1 MDNDEIIRRIVENES
16 RSKSNV
22 HRIDDLERR
31 QNDLDEMTGNIKTMV
46 SEMGHIKDDVKE
58 TKNDIKELKAKPAKR
73 WEAVVDKALMMLVG
87 ALVTYVL
94 TSVGL

>member
-1 MDNDEIIRRIVENES
+1 MDNDEIIKKITENES
-16 RSKSNV
+16 RSKSNR

-31 QNDLDEMTGNIKTMV
+31 QNDLDEMTVNIKTMV

-58 TKNDIKELKAKPAKR
+58 TKDDIKELKAKPAKR
-73 WEAVVDKALMMLVG
+73 WEAVVDKVLMMLIG
-87 ALVTYVL
+87 ALVAYVL